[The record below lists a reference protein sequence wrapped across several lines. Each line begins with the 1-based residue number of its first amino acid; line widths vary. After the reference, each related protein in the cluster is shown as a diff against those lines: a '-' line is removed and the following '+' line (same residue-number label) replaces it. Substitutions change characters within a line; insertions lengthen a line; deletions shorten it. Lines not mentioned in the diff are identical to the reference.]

1 MENTGLQELIETV
14 YASNLVGHM
23 LNGKSVS
30 RAVRANFL
38 VDDALNFILS
48 EIILPQ
54 SSHTDVCPTVDNET
68 LQASP
73 DQNNNISMLELET
86 LLELVCSHQVL
97 PDDLAQNRRLEDM
110 KDKYGNT
117 M

>member
-1 MENTGLQELIETV
+1 MSKLGCKGIQTLIEQ
-14 YASNLVGHM
+14 S
-23 LNGKSVS
+23 
-30 RAVRANFL
+30 
-38 VDDALNFILS
+38 DDALNVILS

-54 SSHTDVCPTVDNET
+54 SSHTDVCPAVDNAT
-68 LQASP
+68 LQAS